1 MVSNAITKK
10 LQIHACYHKT
20 YLRMYRCQLKTFFI
34 KTIKIWEDIFSSL
47 YIVITKWSYSKSR
60 SRIFWPWKYCHKKA
74 TVYMALG
81 HKCKKSYIELVLKRQ
96 SVKMQVYGKS
106 QSQMGP
112 TWIFFTD
119 SQFLPIP
126 RELVFIFDKTTY
138 YLCLICNGRDR

>member
-1 MVSNAITKK
+1 
-10 LQIHACYHKT
+10 
-20 YLRMYRCQLKTFFI
+20 
-34 KTIKIWEDIFSSL
+34 
-47 YIVITKWSYSKSR
+47 
-60 SRIFWPWKYCHKKA
+60 
-74 TVYMALG
+74 MALG
-81 HKCKKSYIELVLKRQ
+81 HKCKKSYIKLVLKRQ

-112 TWIFFTD
+112 RWIFFTD